1 MPERKPKQVSKSKS
15 NGQNRISDSTRKL
28 AAFSRSRLSSTSA
41 KSSRGRE
48 FSSTSNGN
56 NHKFSTL
63 VQPEPASS
71 QVVST
76 VDTSEM
82 ANRFQTTI
90 EVAVSNI
97 FPAGFGW
104 QSASILAET
113 AGFSSES
120 VNFALTTGA
129 GDFAGVF
136 IGHNAFYAVK
146 KSLGFEAS
154 STRETAETGLLLAS
168 AAFCSGA
175 GWQPIVNV
183 LQGLNMSF
191 GTVFCGTW
199 VGCGALFYG
208 GLRAS
213 RALMSDSFVFIEEP
227 THKNSLTDGSLSLA
241 IGSATAFFV
250 GTDAVYLPSQN
261 FLIDVVGIGEGTGD
275 LVGCAIAGSSTALE
289 FLTCQSAFNL
299 GYPSRKCWND

>member
-1 MPERKPKQVSKSKS
+1 MSELIARIEASVVFLKPVYST
-15 NGQNRISDSTRKL
+15 NRISDSTRKL

-90 EVAVSNI
+90 EVAASKI

-136 IGHNAFYAVK
+136 FGHNAFYAVK
-146 KSLGFEAS
+146 KSLGFEAP

-175 GWQPIVNV
+175 GWQPIVTR
-183 LQGLNMSF
+183 L
-191 GTVFCGTW
+191 
-199 VGCGALFYG
+199 
-208 GLRAS
+208 
-213 RALMSDSFVFIEEP
+213 D
-227 THKNSLTDGSLSLA
+227 DLSLA

-275 LVGCAIAGSSTALE
+275 LAGCAIAGSSTALG

-299 GYPSRKCWND
+299 GYPSGKCWND